1 MSTQSPWA
9 GFSTDPRGRS
19 GRRLRAS
26 DRDRD
31 HAASILANAYA
42 EGRLRTEEHSQR
54 LDAALAAEHLG
65 DLVPIITDLV
75 VPAPA
80 APRATPS
87 RFRRKGELAPDAS
100 GWRRKSLAARTAS
113 QNPGPRMVAVALPLL
128 VAAAS
133 VAFLVFG
140 HFPFWLLLILPVLFA
155 ASAVRRAKDRSPGP
169 GGTNQLPNPNRD
181 DL

>member
-9 GFSTDPRGRS
+9 GFSTDPRGRA

-65 DLVPIITDLV
+65 DLLPIITDLV

-87 RFRRKGELAPDAS
+87 RFRRKGELAPDAT
-100 GWRRKSLAARTAS
+100 GWHRKAPALRPGSRT
-113 QNPGPRMVAVALPLL
+113 GPNLTAVVLPLL

-133 VAFLVFG
+133 VGFVVFG
-140 HFPFWLLLILPVLFA
+140 HFPVWLLLLLPLLV
-155 ASAVRRAKDRSPGP
+155 ASFAVRRAKDRSPGP